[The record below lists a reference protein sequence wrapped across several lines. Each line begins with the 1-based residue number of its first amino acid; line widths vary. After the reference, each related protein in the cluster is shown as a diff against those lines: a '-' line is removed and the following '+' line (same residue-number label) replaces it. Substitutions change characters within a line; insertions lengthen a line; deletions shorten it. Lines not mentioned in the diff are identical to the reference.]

1 MNLCRTFALSAL
13 ALSTLSVPSFAYSDR
28 VRNAC
33 KHDYMANCNT
43 HEVGSES
50 LKVCMRKAGP
60 KLSPSC
66 VDALVEAGEVSAT
79 EVAKKRS
86 AAGN

>member
-1 MNLCRTFALSAL
+1 MHAVRTLAL
-13 ALSTLSVPSFAYSDR
+13 AALAVSSLSVPAFAYSDK

-50 LKVCMRKAGP
+50 LRVCMRKAGP
-60 KLSPSC
+60 KLSSAC
-66 VDALVEAGEVSAT
+66 VDALVEAGEVSAN
-79 EVAKKRS
+79 EVAKKR